1 MFFGAAGEKGVDGRD
16 EPGHDGEWVVARLPS
31 HACAGS
37 ASAATLCAL
46 ERNGRGSMRI
56 EIY

>member
-1 MFFGAAGEKGVDGRD
+1 MMKHVDGRD
-16 EPGHDGEWVVARLPS
+16 KPGHDGEWVVARLPS